1 MSVAAASARYT
12 RTQRALHWL
21 SVLAITVAY
30 VAIEV
35 RGDLPRTHAWR
46 PFVTQLHFWAGLCV
60 LAMVP
65 WRLALRW
72 RRPAPAI
79 VPASGAL
86 ATRLASITHALMYA
100 VLLVQPVLGML
111 AAAGGGKAIVVPLL
125 GLALPGL
132 IGASDAAEKRFEE
145 WHEDLGELFYYAIA
159 LHVAAA
165 LWHHFGRRD
174 NTLRRML

>member
-1 MSVAAASARYT
+1 MSVAAVSARYSGA
-12 RTQRALHWL
+12 QRALHWL

-30 VAIEV
+30 IAIEV
-35 RGDLPRTHAWR
+35 RGELPKSNEWR
-46 PFVTQLHFWAGLCV
+46 PFVTQLHFWAGLSV

-72 RRPAPAI
+72 RRPTPVI
-79 VPASGAL
+79 VPASGTL
-86 ATRLASITHALMYA
+86 AARLAGITHALMYA
-100 VLLVQPVLGML
+100 VLLVQPVLGLL
-111 AAAGGGKAIVVPLL
+111 AAAGGGKAVVVPFL

-132 IGASDAAEKRFEE
+132 IAASHAAEERFED
-145 WHEDLGELFYYAIA
+145 WHGELGELFYYVIA

-174 NTLRRML
+174 STLRRML